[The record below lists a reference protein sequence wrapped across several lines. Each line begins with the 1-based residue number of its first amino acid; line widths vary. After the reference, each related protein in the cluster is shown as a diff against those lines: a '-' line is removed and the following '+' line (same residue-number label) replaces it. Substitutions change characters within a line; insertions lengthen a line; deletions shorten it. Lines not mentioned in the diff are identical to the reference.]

1 MGIIQDNKAERDEKV
16 IDFTLA
22 SSNNLLLIFT
32 RNPELGKGKRRLAA
46 TVGDESALNIYQFL
60 LNHTVKITRN
70 LYAEKLVYYSEEIW
84 ENDIWDNKH
93 FGKKLQNGNDLGARM
108 ANAFQEGFQSD
119 YQKIIVIG
127 SDMFDLSQ
135 EDIEQAFK
143 ALESNDFV
151 VGPAEDG
158 GYYLLGMK
166 NYIPELFTNK
176 DWGTETVLKDT
187 LADLKDKKTA
197 LLETRNDV
205 DYYEDIKDIEA
216 FQPFLK
222 RVMHMLG
229 ITKLFISNAAGAVNL
244 NFKKGDMM
252 LIEDHINLQGGSPLA
267 FKNVG
272 EYGERFA
279 DMSEPYD
286 LDMRNKLLAIAKAND
301 ISLKTGVY
309 ASVVGPQLE
318 TKAEYRM
325 IKLIGADAVGMS
337 TVPEVIVANHLSLPI
352 VAVSVLTD
360 ECDPD
365 NLKPVD
371 ISEIITIAEKTEPK
385 MVKLFQELIK
395 QL

>member
-1 MGIIQDNKAERDEKV
+1 MIQDNKAERDEKV

-60 LNHTVKITRN
+60 LNHTVKITSN
-70 LYAEKLVYYSEEIW
+70 LYSEKIVYYSEEIW
-84 ENDIWDNKH
+84 ENDIWDNKR

-108 ANAFQEGFQSD
+108 ANAFQEGFQNEF
-119 YQKIIVIG
+119 QKILIIG

-143 ALESNDFV
+143 ALEKNDFV

-166 NYIPELFTNK
+166 NYTPELFKNK
-176 DWGTETVLKDT
+176 DWGTETVLMDT

-222 RVMHMLG
+222 
-229 ITKLFISNAAGAVNL
+229 
-244 NFKKGDMM
+244 
-252 LIEDHINLQGGSPLA
+252 HINS
-267 FKNVG
+267 
-272 EYGERFA
+272 
-279 DMSEPYD
+279 
-286 LDMRNKLLAIAKAND
+286 
-301 ISLKTGVY
+301 
-309 ASVVGPQLE
+309 
-318 TKAEYRM
+318 
-325 IKLIGADAVGMS
+325 
-337 TVPEVIVANHLSLPI
+337 
-352 VAVSVLTD
+352 
-360 ECDPD
+360 
-365 NLKPVD
+365 
-371 ISEIITIAEKTEPK
+371 
-385 MVKLFQELIK
+385 
-395 QL
+395 